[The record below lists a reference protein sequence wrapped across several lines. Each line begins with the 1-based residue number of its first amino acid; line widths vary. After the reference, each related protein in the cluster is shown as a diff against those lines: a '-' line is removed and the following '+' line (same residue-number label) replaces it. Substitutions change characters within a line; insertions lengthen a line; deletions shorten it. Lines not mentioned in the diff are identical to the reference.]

1 MEAKIL
7 VVDDDPAI
15 RRLIDLRLQLAD
27 FEVITAAASEEA
39 LRLAAEAQP
48 DAVILDVIMPV
59 MDGFEVC
66 RRIRANPGHQ
76 PVIVMLT
83 ARAGTESMVAG
94 LAAGADDY

>member
-7 VVDDDPAI
+7 VVDDDAAI

-66 RRIRANPGHQ
+66 RRIRANPGHTQ
-76 PVIVMLT
+76 GIVML
-83 ARAGTESMVAG
+83 APRAGTEALVAG
-94 LAAGADDY
+94 SCARAAT